1 MSVTAAS
8 LTHFP
13 SSRTITQNMDT
24 LDYIVIDLGAMIPTP
39 EEEAVQ
45 RAIKYGTPI
54 GRREEYKIVPS
65 ISNEEGWERK
75 LERGSRGIGRHR

>member
-1 MSVTAAS
+1 
-8 LTHFP
+8 
-13 SSRTITQNMDT
+13 MDT
-24 LDYIVIDLGAMIPTP
+24 RDYIVIDLGELIPTP

-45 RAIKYGTPI
+45 RAIKYGTPT
-54 GRREEYKIVPS
+54 GRRAEYTMIAS

>member
-1 MSVTAAS
+1 
-8 LTHFP
+8 
-13 SSRTITQNMDT
+13 MDT

-54 GRREEYKIVPS
+54 GRREEYTMIAS
-65 ISNEEGWERK
+65 ISNQEGWEHK